1 MRFIFL
7 GDSRTFKF
15 LLLANQMTEK
25 CTLWK
30 TRQMNFAIFVHIFHK
45 EGRDDIC
52 IIEVICFMI
61 VTNDASRGGTDVVI
75 GVSGIKK
82 YQQTMWTNII
92 INSHYNM
99 TSCTSWSLVR
109 PTPKKNVKCISQFS
123 SISSKFESNWKQIE
137 FRSLLCHFWVPF

>member
-1 MRFIFL
+1 MMFENRWEEVMRFIFL

-25 CTLWK
+25 CPLWK
-30 TRQMNFAIFVHIFHK
+30 TRQMNFAIFVHIFYK

-75 GVSGIKK
+75 GVSDIKK

-99 TSCTSWSLVR
+99 TSCTS
-109 PTPKKNVKCISQFS
+109 
-123 SISSKFESNWKQIE
+123 
-137 FRSLLCHFWVPF
+137 